1 MYMCTSGSFMYIQA
15 LISQLK
21 QDKCYQEGRHWKR
34 IRQIGFGGSGTT
46 FCIQDLQSDFCLALK
61 EVPLIN

>member
-1 MYMCTSGSFMYIQA
+1 MYIQA

-61 EVPLIN
+61 EV